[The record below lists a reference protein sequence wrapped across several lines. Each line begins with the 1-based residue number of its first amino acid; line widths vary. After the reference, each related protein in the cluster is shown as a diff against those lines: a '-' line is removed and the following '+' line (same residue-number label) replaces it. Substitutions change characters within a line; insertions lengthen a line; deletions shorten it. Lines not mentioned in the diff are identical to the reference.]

1 MARKNKLGNS
11 FMGLDLD
18 PSHEKRLK
26 EHLKKKDVSARQ
38 FIRFLI
44 RNFFNEQTDENYNKQ
59 SK

>member
-18 PSHEKRLK
+18 SSHEKRLK
-26 EHLKKKDVSARQ
+26 EHLKKKDLSARQ

-44 RNFFNEQTDENYNKQ
+44 RNFFNEQTDGNHNKL